1 MLTLRDFRGS
11 IIMSSLT
18 KKNLW
23 IAAGYSA
30 VLIAGLFLG
39 PKLVREN
46 QNSKNGSFISFDLSG
61 RSSKVDKVIRII
73 NENYVDSVKLDTVED
88 LAIQEILKHLDPHSA
103 YLAPEDAQLL
113 NDDLE
118 GNFNG
123 IGIEYYILND
133 TLLITSVKH
142 GGPAYKAGV
151 KHGDKILAIN
161 KKPVAGMRINSRHIV
176 DQIRGKRGSVVE
188 LLVKRDTVRKSFSM
202 LRDKITVSSID
213 AAYLLTGQTGYI
225 KISKF
230 GARTDEDFHGSLL
243 KLKKQG
249 MKNLVLDL
257 RDNGGGYLNSATA
270 LADEFL
276 GNQELIV
283 YTQGLHEPRTDYFAS
298 SKGDFEEGKL
308 VVLIDENTASASEI
322 VAGAVQ
328 DLERGTIIGRRS
340 FGKGLVQEQFD
351 FGDGSAL
358 NLTIARYYTASG
370 RSIQKSYKRGNEAYY
385 NEVNDRYHNGELSS
399 DGKAL
404 SDSLYNK
411 NKTYTTKSGKI
422 LYGGGGIMPDIYIP
436 VDTSGYTDLYY
447 ELSRKGVL
455 NDVVYNHLLR
465 QGQDFQSAEELIRIF
480 RMNDNDIKKLIQ
492 MAAKRSVI
500 ASEAQIVSS
509 RKEIETQVRALL
521 ARYHFGDEGFYK
533 VLNSGDHAIIRSLE
547 VLKDSS
553 LAVSY

>member
-1 MLTLRDFRGS
+1 MFIFAITKIGILSFSCS
-11 IIMSSLT
+11 IDCR
-18 KKNLW
+18 
-23 IAAGYSA
+23 A
-30 VLIAGLFLG
+30 VAG

-46 QNSKNGSFISFDLSG
+46 QNSKNGSFLSFGLSG
-61 RSSKVDKVIRII
+61 RSSKVEKVIRII

-88 LAIQEILKHLDPHSA
+88 MAIQEILKHLDPHSA

-113 NDDLE
+113 SDDLE

-142 GGPAYKAGV
+142 GGPAFKAGI

-161 KKPVAGMRINSRHIV
+161 KKPVAGIRVTSRHIV
-176 DQIRGKRGSVVE
+176 DQIRGKRGSAVE
-188 LLVKRDTVRKSFSM
+188 LLVKRDTIRKSFSM
-202 LRDKITVSSID
+202 LRDRIIVSSID
-213 AAYLLTGQTGYI
+213 AAYMLTGQSAYI

-230 GARTDEDFHGSLL
+230 GARTDEDFHASLL

-276 GNQELIV
+276 ADQELIV

-298 SKGDFEEGKL
+298 SKGDFENGKL

-322 VAGAVQ
+322 IAGAVQ

-370 RSIQKSYKRGNEAYY
+370 RSIQKSYKKGNRCLLQRGKRPLPEW
-385 NEVNDRYHNGELSS
+385 RT
-399 DGKAL
+399 KFRW
-404 SDSLYNK
+404 K
-411 NKTYTTKSGKI
+411 NPWRLT
-422 LYGGGGIMPDIYIP
+422 L
-436 VDTSGYTDLYY
+436 
-447 ELSRKGVL
+447 
-455 NDVVYNHLLR
+455 
-465 QGQDFQSAEELIRIF
+465 
-480 RMNDNDIKKLIQ
+480 
-492 MAAKRSVI
+492 
-500 ASEAQIVSS
+500 
-509 RKEIETQVRALL
+509 
-521 ARYHFGDEGFYK
+521 
-533 VLNSGDHAIIRSLE
+533 
-547 VLKDSS
+547 
-553 LAVSY
+553 